1 MRSYSLFN
9 LREKYL
15 VVLSRFN
22 QVFLTLSIAL
32 LGSLLFS
39 LLSLPLPWLLG
50 ALFTSTISTFSGLK
64 LWVPN
69 WLRANSL
76 LVLGALFGTSVSPD
90 FIENTSQWIGSI
102 ISVILYVIL
111 VIPPLIYYYIKLAHL
126 DFKTAYFSS
135 APGGL
140 IPMTVLGGEMGADVR
155 TITLIQS
162 SRIILTVAIIPF
174 AFAIFGG
181 YEPTGKIGTGG
192 SFANLNFLDGISLLL
207 ISIIGY
213 MIARPL
219 KIPSPSLMGPL
230 AAVAL
235 FSTMGELNNVEVPD
249 ILVATAQCIIGASI
263 GAMFNDVQP
272 KLVAKV
278 LFHGSVTSIIM
289 IVFGFF
295 CAYLTHTI
303 LGLPLNALI
312 LGFAP
317 GGFPEMVL
325 VGFALGVDITFL
337 VAHQLSRYLF
347 VTIFVPI
354 SIKAIKK

>member
-1 MRSYSLFN
+1 MRGYSLFN

-15 VVLSRFN
+15 EVLSRRN
-22 QVFLTLSIAL
+22 QLFLTLSIGL
-32 LGSLLFS
+32 IGSLLFS
-39 LLSLPLPWLLG
+39 ALSLPLPWLLG
-50 ALFTSTISTFSGLK
+50 ALFTSTISTLSGLK
-64 LWVPN
+64 LWVPT

-90 FIENTSQWIGSI
+90 FIDNASQWIGSI
-102 ISVILYVIL
+102 LGVILYVVL

-140 IPMTVLGGEMGADVR
+140 IPMAILGEEMGADVR

-174 AFAIFGG
+174 AFVIFGG

-192 SFANLNFLDGISLLL
+192 SFATLNFVDGIRLLF
-207 ISIIGY
+207 IAIAGY
-213 MIARPL
+213 IIARPL

-230 AAVAL
+230 AAVTL
-235 FSTMGELNNVEVPD
+235 LSIIGELNNAEVPD
-249 ILVATAQCIIGASI
+249 LLVAIAQCIIGASI
-263 GAMFNDVQP
+263 GAMFNGVQP
-272 KLVAKV
+272 RVVAKT
-278 LFHGSVTSIIM
+278 LFHGSVTSIII
-289 IVFGFF
+289 IVFGCF
-295 CAYLTHTI
+295 CAYLTHSI
-303 LGLPLNALI
+303 SGLPLNALI

-325 VGFALGVDITFL
+325 VGFALGVDIAFL

-347 VTIFVPI
+347 VTIFIPI
-354 SIKAIKK
+354 SIKAMKK